1 MEGPSEVRR
10 SFSKLGF
17 SRKGRN
23 CSKMTHLEQ
32 KEEKTEKSF
41 QPKIKI
47 SNTRHLAM
55 VTMGKYETS
64 ATIRSSEQKA
74 RWKEDNMFWV
84 LSLYFSFFRLFYD

>member
-1 MEGPSEVRR
+1 
-10 SFSKLGF
+10 
-17 SRKGRN
+17 
-23 CSKMTHLEQ
+23 MTHLEQ

-74 RWKEDNMFWV
+74 RWKEDKIETHVILYVFGLFIKHKVIKTHQRHDV
-84 LSLYFSFFRLFYD
+84 LLC